1 MLGTVLGLIL
11 IGVVGGFVARAILP
25 GTATMRTSQKILLTV
40 AGSIVGGLLGRVL
53 LHHGRGFSQPSS
65 GVGSIIGSIIVVSIF
80 LQVERR
86 RVRRV
91 RRL

>member
-25 GTATMRTSQKILLTV
+25 GTAAMRTSQKILLTV

-65 GVGSIIGSIIVVSIF
+65 WVGSIIGSIIVVSIF

-86 RVRRV
+86 RFRHV